1 MEVIALALI
10 LGMGNEINKA
20 HDNIE
25 MLNEQISIIHNE
37 EIVELKERIQIMNEL
52 DEKRTEDYIKQQEAI
67 NDLLVEV
74 EQLYTRIEGVEE
86 KQNEDYIKLGSKQ
99 ASQYARHETQVEMFE
114 NLYEQQKLDME
125 IMKLRTDSLMKQMA
139 IVREGIGSD

>member
-1 MEVIALALI
+1 MEVIALALV

-25 MLNEQISIIHNE
+25 MLNEQISIIRNE
-37 EIVELKERIQIMNEL
+37 EIVELKQRIEIMNEL

-74 EQLYTRIEGVEE
+74 EQLYTRLEGIEE
-86 KQNEDYIKLGSKQ
+86 KHDDDFIKLGSQQ
-99 ASQYARHETQVEMFE
+99 ASQYARHETQVQMFE

-125 IMKLRTDSLMKQMA
+125 IMKLRTDSLMEQMA

>member
-1 MEVIALALI
+1 MELFALALI
-10 LGMGNEINKA
+10 LGMGSEINKA
-20 HDNIE
+20 HDNIK
-25 MLNEQISIIHNE
+25 MLNEQISIIRNE
-37 EIVELKERIQIMNEL
+37 EIVQLEERIQIMNVL

-86 KQNEDYIKLGSKQ
+86 KHNEDYIKLGSQQ
-99 ASQYARHETQVEMFE
+99 ASQYARHETQVQMFE
-114 NLYEQQKLDME
+114 NLYKQQKLDME
-125 IMKLRTDSLMKQMA
+125 IMKLKTDSLMEQMA

>member
-1 MEVIALALI
+1 MEIIALALV

-25 MLNEQISIIHNE
+25 MLNEQISIIRNE

-86 KQNEDYIKLGSKQ
+86 KHNEDYIKLGSEQ
-99 ASQYARHETQVEMFE
+99 AAQYARHETQVEMFE

-125 IMKLRTDSLMKQMA
+125 IMKLRTDSLMEQMA

>member
-1 MEVIALALI
+1 MEIIALALV

-25 MLNEQISIIHNE
+25 MLNEQISIIRNE

-86 KQNEDYIKLGSKQ
+86 KHNEDYIKLGSEQ
-99 ASQYARHETQVEMFE
+99 AAQYARHETQVEMFQ

-125 IMKLRTDSLMKQMA
+125 IMKLRTDSLMEQMA

>member
-1 MEVIALALI
+1 MEVIALALV
-10 LGMGNEINKA
+10 LGMGAEINKA

-25 MLNEQISIIHNE
+25 MLNE
-37 EIVELKERIQIMNEL
+37 KIQMMNEL
-52 DEKRTEDYIKQQEAI
+52 EEKRTEDYIKQQEAI

-74 EQLYTRIEGVEE
+74 EQLYTRIDAVEE
-86 KQNEDYIKLGSKQ
+86 KHDNDFVKLGAQQ
-99 ASQYARHETQVEMFE
+99 ASQYARHETQVQMFE

-125 IMKLRTDSLMKQMA
+125 IMKLRTDSLMEQMA

>member
-1 MEVIALALI
+1 MEIIALALV

-25 MLNEQISIIHNE
+25 MLNEQISIIRNE

-74 EQLYTRIEGVEE
+74 EQLYTRIESVEE
-86 KQNEDYIKLGSKQ
+86 KHNEDYIKLGSEQ
-99 ASQYARHETQVEMFE
+99 ASQYARHETQVQIFE

-125 IMKLRTDSLMKQMA
+125 IMKLRTDSLMEQMA